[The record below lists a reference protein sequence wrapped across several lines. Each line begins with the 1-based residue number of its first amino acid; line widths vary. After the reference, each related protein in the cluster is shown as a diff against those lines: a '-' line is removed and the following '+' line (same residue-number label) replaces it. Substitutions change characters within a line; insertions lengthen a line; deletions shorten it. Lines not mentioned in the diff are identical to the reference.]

1 MTTYTSKVIEDPDT
15 GEFILEIPDGILVEL
30 GWNIGD
36 KLNYAISDSG
46 EVTLKKVNK
55 VKRFAVETVSTFRHV
70 YFIECES
77 EEHAMDTV
85 AMEEAEHYFQRHLGE
100 HIISAREVDKRDMIK
115 IIRETEQPGLTE
127 ADFDNKS
134 WIENCV
140 YVVDYK

>member
-1 MTTYTSKVIEDPDT
+1 
-15 GEFILEIPDGILVEL
+15 
-30 GWNIGD
+30 
-36 KLNYAISDSG
+36 
-46 EVTLKKVNK
+46 
-55 VKRFAVETVSTFRHV
+55 
-70 YFIECES
+70 
-77 EEHAMDTV
+77 
-85 AMEEAEHYFQRHLGE
+85 MEGAEPYFQRHLGE

>member
-15 GEFILEIPDGILVEL
+15 GEFLLDIPDGILVEL

-46 EVTLKKVNK
+46 AVTLKKVNT

-85 AMEEAEHYFQRHLGE
+85 AMEEAENSFQKHLGE
-100 HIISAREVDKRDMIK
+100 HIVSAREVDKSDMIK